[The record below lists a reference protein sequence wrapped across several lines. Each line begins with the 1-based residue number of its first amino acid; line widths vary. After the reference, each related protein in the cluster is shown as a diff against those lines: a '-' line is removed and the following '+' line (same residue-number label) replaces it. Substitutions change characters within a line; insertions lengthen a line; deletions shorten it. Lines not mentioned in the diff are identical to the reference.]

1 MTTRRT
7 ILQEINS
14 YIPTK
19 NKEELIE
26 SKASHIIV
34 SAINLINLIYET
46 YEKEDAE
53 LFEKKIL
60 SSIRG
65 RDPER
70 FAKTA
75 LKLKEKNGDD
85 L

>member
-14 YIPTK
+14 YVPIK
-19 NKEELIE
+19 NREELIE

-34 SAINLINLIYET
+34 AAINLINLIHET
-46 YEKEDAE
+46 YEKEEAE
-53 LFEKKIL
+53 IFEKKII
-60 SSIRG
+60 SSIKG

-75 LKLKEKNGDD
+75 LKLKEKNNDQ
-85 L
+85 

>member
-14 YIPTK
+14 YVPMK
-19 NKEELIE
+19 NREELIE

-34 SAINLINLIYET
+34 AAINLINLIHET
-46 YEKEDAE
+46 YDKEEAE
-53 LFEKKIL
+53 IFEKKII
-60 SSIRG
+60 SSIKG

-75 LKLKEKNGDD
+75 LKFKEKNNDD
-85 L
+85 V